1 MKTTVSPDLQR
12 RYLKLTDETS
22 EEDEIK
28 NSLTFSFSSENP
40 VQRNGFQEVLS
51 HDMEAVDLTRLK
63 NDAPFLF
70 NHDVDKPI
78 GRVRN
83 AWIENGKGRATIQ

>member
-22 EEDEIK
+22 EEDENK

-51 HDMEAVDLTRLK
+51 HDMNAVD
-63 NDAPFLF
+63 
-70 NHDVDKPI
+70 
-78 GRVRN
+78 
-83 AWIENGKGRATIQ
+83 

>member
-40 VQRNGFQEVLS
+40 VQINGFQEVLY
-51 HDMEAVDLTRLK
+51 HDM
-63 NDAPFLF
+63 
-70 NHDVDKPI
+70 
-78 GRVRN
+78 
-83 AWIENGKGRATIQ
+83 